1 MIERKILQLDA
12 EIRNRIDQSR
22 RELEILDRIKES
34 VLKIGQH
41 EKTVNLDEDKLIEL
55 LDTGGMSVNISEV
68 MMIKRL
74 TEDE

>member
-1 MIERKILQLDA
+1 MIERKILQLDT
-12 EIRNRIDQSR
+12 EIRNRIDQAK
-22 RELEILDRIKES
+22 RELEILERIKES

-41 EKTVNLDEDKLIEL
+41 EKTVNLDEDRLIEL

-74 TEDE
+74 AEDK

>member
-1 MIERKILQLDA
+1 MIERKILQLDT
-12 EIRNRIDQSR
+12 EIRNRIDQSK
-22 RELEILDRIKES
+22 RELEILDRIKER

-41 EKTVNLDEDKLIEL
+41 EKTVNLDEERLIEL

-74 TEDE
+74 TEDK

>member
-1 MIERKILQLDA
+1 MIERKILQLDT
-12 EIRNRIDQSR
+12 EIRNRIDQAK
-22 RELEILDRIKES
+22 RELEILERIKES

-41 EKTVNLDEDKLIEL
+41 EKTVNLDEVRLIEL

-74 TEDE
+74 AEDK